1 MNETDI
7 GETAAKSMTH
17 FAYALLLGCNSDSTC
32 WEEAE
37 RHVHLLYYR

>member
-1 MNETDI
+1 V
-7 GETAAKSMTH
+7 
-17 FAYALLLGCNSDSTC
+17 LLGCNSDSTC